1 MIKPEQLAPMIDHTL
16 LRPDARP
23 EEIERL
29 CHEAREN
36 GFAAVCVNSCY
47 VPLVSRLLK
56 GSPVK
61 VCTVV
66 GFPLG
71 AASTESKAFE
81 AEWAVGQGAQEV
93 DMVMNMGWF
102 KAGET
107 ARVQEDMAA
116 VVKAST
122 GAVVKVILETC
133 LLTGEEIRRACAL
146 AERAGA
152 RFVKTSTGFSSG
164 GATVEAVK
172 IMKESVGQRLMV
184 KASGGIRYL
193 ASALAMVEAGADRI
207 GTSSGVKIL
216 RGA

>member
-29 CHEAREN
+29 CREAREN

-56 GSPVK
+56 GSSVK

-71 AASTESKAFE
+71 AASTESKVFE
-81 AEWAVGQGAQEV
+81 AEWAVRQGAQEV
-93 DMVMNMGWF
+93 DMVMNLGWF

-107 ARVQEDMAA
+107 ARVQEEMAA
-116 VVKAST
+116 VVKASA
-122 GAVVKVILETC
+122 GALVKVILETC

-184 KASGGIRYL
+184 KASGGIRDL

-216 RGA
+216 RGG